1 MPHDGQPAFQC
12 SLPLTK
18 RLKTNTQNMEY
29 KFVELLSVEFAAS
42 DEETVRKQIT
52 YRYNNVKAKLALLS
66 ARHADVNA
74 LVKLKNPS
82 LLLQLQR
89 TPPRLPTGRRV
100 G

>member
-1 MPHDGQPAFQC
+1 MSPPPSSPA
-12 SLPLTK
+12 LRHHLTAHMQQ
-18 RLKTNTQNMEY
+18 RQNMEY
-29 KFVELLSVEFAAS
+29 KFVELLSVEFSAS
-42 DEETVRKQIT
+42 NEETVRKQIT

-66 ARHADVNA
+66 ARLADVNA

-89 TPPRLPTGRRV
+89 TPPRVPSGRRV